1 MSDLAA
7 RSVGQ
12 LSELIET
19 GEISPVELTEAV
31 LDNVSR
37 HDETLKAYIEVYRDD
52 AMTAARNAETEI
64 ASGHYRGPLHGIP
77 MGIKD
82 NIYFAD
88 RVTTMGSKIHGDF
101 VSETNATVV
110 DRLFDA
116 GVVFLGKLNMHEY
129 ALGGTTDNQ
138 FHGTCR
144 NPWDLTMSPGGSS
157 GGSGAALASNM
168 TIAALGTDTSGSIRI
183 PAGLC
188 GIVGLKPTYGR
199 VSRFGCF
206 PEAWT
211 LDHIGPMT
219 RTVADAAIVLDAIS
233 GYDARDPGSL
243 NQPPTRTAG
252 QLAATL
258 DGVVIGIDEEFF
270 FTDVD
275 DEIDRCVR
283 DGIEALRGQGAT
295 IKSIRIPGLSNCEW
309 ALTIIDT
316 SETSTVHHANLRD
329 RPEDYSD
336 DVRLLLEC
344 GELPSAVE
352 YLEAQ
357 QLRRHLRSE
366 MQRAFDGVDVLVGP
380 TLPTR
385 TPLIG
390 KTTATINGRDVDA
403 IESLMR
409 LVGPASL
416 LGLPCLSVP
425 CGIAKGLPVGMQVI
439 GPALGE
445 QKVLNTGHVLEL
457 SEPMGSMR
465 ATAYLDGTPIP
476 G

>member
-1 MSDLAA
+1 
-7 RSVGQ
+7 
-12 LSELIET
+12 
-19 GEISPVELTEAV
+19 
-31 LDNVSR
+31 
-37 HDETLKAYIEVYRDD
+37 
-52 AMTAARNAETEI
+52 
-64 ASGHYRGPLHGIP
+64 
-77 MGIKD
+77 
-82 NIYFAD
+82 
-88 RVTTMGSKIHGDF
+88 
-101 VSETNATVV
+101 
-110 DRLFDA
+110 
-116 GVVFLGKLNMHEY
+116 
-129 ALGGTTDNQ
+129 
-138 FHGTCR
+138 
-144 NPWDLTMSPGGSS
+144 
-157 GGSGAALASNM
+157 M

-183 PAGLC
+183 PAALC

-252 QLAATL
+252 QLASTL

-283 DGIEALRGQGAT
+283 DGIEALRRQGAT

-366 MQRAFDGVDVLVGP
+366 MQRAFDGVDVLVAP

-390 KTTATINGRDVDA
+390 KTTTTINGRDVDA

-416 LGLPCLSVP
+416 LGLPSLSVP
-425 CGIAKGLPVGMQVI
+425 CGVAKGLPVGMQVI

-465 ATAYLDGTPIP
+465 ATAYLDGTIP